1 VYRRTLDGQVLDF
14 GTTGFLRFSN
24 LVMYDRQTESWWQE
38 FGGEAIVGD
47 LVGKKLEQIPLS
59 IVSWKDFKTAFPEGK
74 VLSKNT
80 GYQRSYG
87 NTPYAGYDLS
97 NNPFLF
103 DGPKDD
109 RLPAIARV
117 VAILIGEKALAVPF
131 SVMEKEP
138 VVHQTLA
145 GQDLVVFFKKGT
157 TSSLSSRR
165 IADGDDVGA
174 ATVFDPN
181 LEGQKLAFIAEGDE
195 IVDEQTGSTWNLF
208 GQATSGPLEGKELS
222 PIPHRG
228 SQLWFS
234 WAVFKPDT
242 VVYRGKEAS

>member
-1 VYRRTLDGQVLDF
+1 MYRRTLDGQVLDF

-109 RLPAIARV
+109 RLPASSFMWMPADS
-117 VAILIGEKALAVPF
+117 
-131 SVMEKEP
+131 SV
-138 VVHQTLA
+138 
-145 GQDLVVFFKKGT
+145 
-157 TSSLSSRR
+157 
-165 IADGDDVGA
+165 
-174 ATVFDPN
+174 
-181 LEGQKLAFIAEGDE
+181 
-195 IVDEQTGSTWNLF
+195 
-208 GQATSGPLEGKELS
+208 
-222 PIPHRG
+222 
-228 SQLWFS
+228 
-234 WAVFKPDT
+234 
-242 VVYRGKEAS
+242 